1 MTNNNFINLLTII
14 IIFTFSFCTLGER
27 KMNQPIHINIL
38 LGDTESVDFQPF
50 AETRYPTIMSEKIE
64 RETDI

>member
-1 MTNNNFINLLTII
+1 
-14 IIFTFSFCTLGER
+14 
-27 KMNQPIHINIL
+27 MNQPIHINIL